1 MRKLDE
7 KALKA
12 AWKAVGMSHGFTGI
26 DNIET
31 AITAYLSATPSE
43 GGDGALRE
51 ALLLTAGALQAAKR
65 SIAPE
70 VAFTGEWAHLG
81 QWRISAIL
89 DKANAALALPAA
101 AGWAV
106 KPLEWV
112 LDDHD
117 SEWWATPNDL
127 FGYEVRVGGSGKT
140 RIRSPSTSGWHSGWQ
155 DFDGN
160 VEAAKVAFQADF
172 ESRIR
177 SAIVLTS
184 KTGGDPAS
192 TGAGDD

>member
-7 KALKA
+7 KALA
-12 AWKAVGMSHGFTGI
+12 AAVTERRIGSNHVPRR
-26 DNIET
+26 ESYEAHT
-31 AITAYLSATPSE
+31 ARIVNAYLSALSATPSE
-43 GGDGALRE
+43 GGDGALRDILRRSKDYLVDHYDPE
-51 ALLLTAGALQAAKR
+51 DDALYRLRAD
-65 SIAPE
+65 I
-70 VAFTGEWAHLG
+70 
-81 QWRISAIL
+81 
-89 DKANAALALPAA
+89 DAALALPAA

-140 RIRSPSTSGWHSGWQ
+140 RIRSPSTSGWQ

-160 VEAAKVAFQADF
+160 VGDAKVAFQADF
-172 ESRIR
+172 ERRIR
-177 SAIVLTS
+177 SALSAPTS